1 MELLCDG
8 KIANCVITSPPMVVS
23 SIGGHIAIFIHI
35 QSGFPADL
43 GLQAMQCWTAGA
55 GDPIFLTTLFIAW
68 HAGRW
73 RAPAHNDMLLKS
85 S

>member
-8 KIANCVITSPPMVVS
+8 KIASWVIIATPMVVS
-23 SIGGHIAIFIHI
+23 SIGGHIAIFI
-35 QSGFPADL
+35 QAVFPADL
-43 GLQAMQCWTAGA
+43 GLQAVLDCWCAGA

-73 RAPAHNDMLLKS
+73 RAHNDMLLKS

>member
-1 MELLCDG
+1 MGKLPVVLLLLGGSIEYWWTYCH
-8 KIANCVITSPPMVVS
+8 IHSYSVSVPSRFRITTV
-23 SIGGHIAIFIHI
+23 
-35 QSGFPADL
+35 
-43 GLQAMQCWTAGA
+43 QCWTAGA